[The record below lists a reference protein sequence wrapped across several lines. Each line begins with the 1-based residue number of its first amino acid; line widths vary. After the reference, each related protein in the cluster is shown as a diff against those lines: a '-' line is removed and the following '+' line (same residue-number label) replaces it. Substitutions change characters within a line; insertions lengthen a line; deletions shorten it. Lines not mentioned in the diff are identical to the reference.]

1 MKPVPITCNCLSWS
15 STIGN
20 FITNFG
26 MLDLHVQDFLESL
39 PPSEEFSKVE
49 FSKVKERSFHD
60 RVELIKERLSE
71 ADCKLTNKAEF
82 AQFFHRLDPLRQTR
96 NHIAHG
102 ILRIGL
108 APDQKSFIQTLS
120 LPRDLDDSNPSGTR
134 HLEFAELQSELKT
147 LNELIE
153 EFQRLA
159 GFKTA
164 RVRHSIG

>member
-1 MKPVPITCNCLSWS
+1 MNPVPIMCGCLSWS

-39 PPSEEFSKVE
+39 LPPAE
-49 FSKVKERSFHD
+49 FSKVKERPFHE
-60 RVELIKERLSE
+60 RVELIKRRLSE
-71 ADCKLTNKAEF
+71 ADCAMMNKAEF
-82 AQFFHRLDPLRQTR
+82 AQFFHRLDPLRETR

-102 ILRIGL
+102 VLRIVL
-108 APDQKSFIQTLS
+108 APDQRSFTNTLS
-120 LPRDLDDSNPSGTR
+120 IPRDLDDSNPPGAR
-134 HLEFAELQSELKT
+134 HLQFAELQAELKT

-159 GFKTA
+159 GFKKTVCA
-164 RVRHSIG
+164 APRLHE

>member
-1 MKPVPITCNCLSWS
+1 MNPVPIMCDCLSWS
-15 STIGN
+15 STIGI

-26 MLDLHVQDFLESL
+26 MLDLHIQDFLELLL
-39 PPSEEFSKVE
+39 PPAEFL
-49 FSKVKERSFHD
+49 KVKERPFYD
-60 RVELIKERLSE
+60 RVKLIKQRLGE
-71 ADCKLTNKAEF
+71 ADCNMMNKAEF
-82 AQFFHRLDPLRQTR
+82 GQFLQRLDPLRETR

-108 APDQKSFIQTLS
+108 APDHKSYIQTLS
-120 LPRDLDDSNPSGTR
+120 IPRDLDDSNPREAR

-164 RVRHSIG
+164 ACATCAEDLK